1 MIQAGSANLRP
12 ISLERFESAVASTG
26 AQRRGEAVPVKNDPP
41 QIEIS
46 TVPSMPVLIDGEP
59 IYREVPH
66 TSLMR
71 VMNTRPLLLRDAS
84 GTYYLKVFD
93 GWMQA
98 PSLTGKWTVAASV
111 PSACDIA
118 LKAAI
123 EQKAVDL
130 LVGGDPKDPR
140 SAPSLKTQAPRIFVT
155 TKPTEL
161 LVFEGQP
168 KFLPIGGTKLMYASN
183 TTGRVFVDADN
194 RKAYVLVAGR
204 WCAGPSTLTGPWAFV
219 PGDKLPDDFRK
230 IPDDSPVENVKASIP
245 GTEQAEEAIV
255 ANSIP
260 QTAMVKRSTA
270 TFTPAFDSEPR
281 LEPIEGTQLRWVVNA
296 SLPIVAVGTPTEYFG
311 VQNAV
316 WFVSS
321 SLDGPWLVA
330 TSVPAAVYS
339 IPVSSPLH
347 YITYVR
353 VYDYT
358 PDYVIV
364 GYTPGYSGVY
374 VSDGCIVYGTGF
386 YYQPWIGTV
395 WYGQPVTY
403 GFGAA
408 IAYARWAGWY
418 AGFGFGWTWGA
429 ATAALGWGWGPYP
442 WWGGYGWGAYYP
454 WTYAGGAIAWGAHGG
469 VGVWGPGYFAGTT
482 GNIYQRWGA
491 TTAVTRTAGG
501 YNAWTGNQWAGQV
514 GRAYNSRTGVA
525 AAGERGAIG
534 NVYTGDYAAGARG
547 AAENTRRTETTGP
560 VNTAAGSQ

>member
-194 RKAYVLVAGR
+194 QKAYVLVAGR

-408 IAYARWAGWY
+408 IAYAPWAGWY

-429 ATAALGWGWGPYP
+429 ATAALGWALGTVSLVGRLWLGRVLPVDLCGRRHRVGSP
-442 WWGGYGWGAYYP
+442 RRRRRMGSGLFCRHHGQHLSALGRDHRRHAYGRRLQRMDWQS
-454 WTYAGGAIAWGAHGG
+454 
-469 VGVWGPGYFAGTT
+469 VG
-482 GNIYQRWGA
+482 
-491 TTAVTRTAGG
+491 
-501 YNAWTGNQWAGQV
+501 WAGRPRLQLSH
-514 GRAYNSRTGVA
+514 GCG
-525 AAGERGAIG
+525 
-534 NVYTGDYAAGARG
+534 
-547 AAENTRRTETTGP
+547 
-560 VNTAAGSQ
+560 GSG